1 MISNPGGERQTALV
15 LREAAAS
22 DAEGIARVMVET
34 WRTTYPGLVDQN
46 YLDRLSVA
54 DLKLRWVR
62 ILGERRH
69 SNGVF
74 VVEVPETGVVG
85 FASCGRER
93 DLDRTF
99 LGELYAIY
107 LMDAHQRAGWGR
119 RLVAAGARWLE
130 EHGMGS
136 MLVWV
141 LRDNLPARRFYERL
155 GGEYVAETRRPL
167 GEIEIDEVS
176 YGWLDTTPLI
186 G

>member
-1 MISNPGGERQTALV
+1 MPRGGGSPQTAV
-15 LREAAAS
+15 MLREAVAE
-22 DAEGIARVMVET
+22 DAEAIARVMVNT
-34 WRTTYPGLVDQN
+34 WRTTYPGLIDQG

-54 DLKLRWVR
+54 DYSLRWDR
-62 ILGERRH
+62 ILSQRRH

-74 VVEVPETGVVG
+74 AVDLPEAGVVG

-93 DLDRTF
+93 DLDRTY

-107 LMDAHQRAGWGR
+107 IEDAYQAAGWGR
-119 RLVAAGARWLE
+119 GLVAASARWLE
-130 EHGMGS
+130 AHGMRS

-141 LRDNLPARRFYERL
+141 LRDNLRARGFYERL
-155 GGEYVAETRRPL
+155 GGEYVAETGRPL